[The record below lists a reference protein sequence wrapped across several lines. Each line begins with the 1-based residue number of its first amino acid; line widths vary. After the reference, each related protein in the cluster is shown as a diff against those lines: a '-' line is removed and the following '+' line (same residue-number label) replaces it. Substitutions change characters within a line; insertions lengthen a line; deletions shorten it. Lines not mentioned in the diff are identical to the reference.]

1 MLIVQKANAEQDGST
16 VVLLCAEE
24 AARDVLGYW
33 FTSLPVRTVVAAD
46 GYEANRQLEDP
57 TCRLFVT
64 DRVLPPWPG
73 LDTFMQLRAANP
85 HLRIAFVDGGAPD
98 ARILARLTGAT
109 VILPK
114 PLIRQTAI
122 DALQRREL
130 VA

>member
-1 MLIVQKANAEQDGST
+1 MEIVQKANAQHDGSA

-24 AARDVLGYW
+24 AARDVIGYW
-33 FTSLPVRTVVAAD
+33 FTSLPARTIVAAD
-46 GYEANRQLEDP
+46 GYAANRQLKDP

-85 HLRIAFVDGGAPD
+85 HLRIAFVDGGTPD

-114 PLIRQTAI
+114 PLIRQTVI